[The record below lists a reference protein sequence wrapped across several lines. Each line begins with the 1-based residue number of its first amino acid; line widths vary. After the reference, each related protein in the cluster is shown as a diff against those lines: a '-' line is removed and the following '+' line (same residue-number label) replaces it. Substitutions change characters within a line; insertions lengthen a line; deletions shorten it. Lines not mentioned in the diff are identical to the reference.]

1 MSDSGDREERPDRAA
16 FQALEALVGR
26 AVQRLETLR
35 MRAEAA
41 EAKSAEMEE
50 LVRRFTGDD
59 PAAGRLL
66 SRLESLEKENRDL
79 RDRLER
85 GRDGID
91 RVLARIRFLEEQR

>member
-1 MSDSGDREERPDRAA
+1 MSDSGDKEERPDRAA
-16 FQALEALVGR
+16 FHALEALVGR
-26 AVQRLETLR
+26 AVDRLETLR

-59 PAAGRLL
+59 AAAGRLL
-66 SRLESLEKENRDL
+66 SRLEALEKENRDL